1 MADRDSR
8 ERDIL
13 VASNEYAYVQDL
25 TKGDIVLYVG
35 PTKISLSN
43 TERLVE
49 LKNDRFL
56 PVRGEEGTG
65 VLPFV
70 TASSA
75 QYVVLENPAKDASV
89 RPVKGNN
96 SAVELLVGRRV
107 VVPGPATFP
116 LWPGQKARVVAGHEL
131 SEDQYLRLR
140 VYDAVEGEKS
150 VIGTERIIKGSEV
163 SFFIP
168 RTGLEVLAEAKA
180 AGSDGYVRNAVT
192 LLDGQYCVL
201 RGPKGRRRYE
211 RGPAVVFP
219 EAWEEFV
226 IKNGGRVFA
235 AWPLKRDRGLHV
247 RVLQGFEAKDGEAV
261 PPGRYE
267 AGQELFVHA
276 REGYF
281 FPNEALE
288 VLGEVAAVQLAAKDA
303 VYLRD
308 LTTGAVRTVEGPVA
322 LLPDPTQVERVSRP
336 IEPETAKRWKLGKSD
351 ASRAP
356 TIVVPPGEAV
366 LVTGTQAREVVC
378 GPAVRVLA
386 FDETLE
392 KLELSTGTP
401 KSADALLATCFLRIE
416 GNKVSDVVKVRT
428 ADHVELEVKLS
439 YRVSFVHRE
448 GVDDARWFSVPNYVG
463 LLCDHLGSLVRA
475 AVRAVGIERFHA
487 ASAEILRTA
496 VLGEKKGEKRSGREF
511 EENGMSVYDVEVLDV
526 SILDEAVETL
536 LTDAQRT
543 AITADVAR
551 KREQL
556 RLATEETREAVAR
569 AIWAAQRETLVVEA
583 ELELARR
590 AVQVAKV
597 EAKAEA
603 QRLEAL
609 GRARADAEAL
619 TVRSAAES
627 ASQERH
633 VAVERAQLEAR
644 AAAFK
649 EQMAA
654 LHPELVATLKTLGA
668 QQFSASLTQHLSPLA
683 ILGGDSVADVAKRL
697 LSGLP
702 LGWEGVRSG
711 WEAPPREQGTE
722 EARGSGE
729 G

>member
-49 LKNDRFL
+49 LKNERFT
-56 PVRGEEGTG
+56 PVRSDDASGPG
-65 VLPFV
+65 VQAFV

-75 QYVVLENPAKDASV
+75 QYVVLENPAKDATV

-140 VYDAVEGEKS
+140 VYDVVEGEKGTTLP
-150 VIGTERIIKGSEV
+150 IGTERIIKGSEV

-168 RTGLEVLAEAKA
+168 RTGLEVVPDDK
-180 AGSDGYVRNAVT
+180 GWVRNAVT

-211 RGPAVVFP
+211 RGPGVVFP

-226 IKNGGRVFA
+226 VKNGVRVFA

-247 RVLQGFEAKDGEAV
+247 RVLQSFEAKEGDAV
-261 PPGRYE
+261 PAGRYE

-276 REGYF
+276 REGFF
-281 FPNEALE
+281 FPSEALE
-288 VLGEVAAVQLAAKDA
+288 VLGEVVAVQLAAKEA

-308 LTTGAVRTVEGPVA
+308 LQTGAVRTVEGPLA
-322 LLPDPTQVERVSRP
+322 LIPDPTQVERVARVVDV
-336 IEPETAKRWKLGKSD
+336 ETLKRWGLSRTD
-351 ASRAP
+351 AARAP
-356 TIVVPPGEAV
+356 TITVPPGEAV
-366 LVTGTQAREVVC
+366 LVTGTQSREVVR
-378 GPAVRVLA
+378 GPAMRVLA

-392 KLELSTGTP
+392 TLTLSTGTP
-401 KSADALLATCFLRIE
+401 KRDEVLLSTCFLRVE

-428 ADHVELEVKLS
+428 ADHVELEVRLS
-439 YRVSFVHRE
+439 YRVSFVHRD

-463 LLCDHLGSLVRA
+463 LLCDHLGSIVRA
-475 AVRAVGIERFHA
+475 AVRLTPIERFHA
-487 ASAEILRTA
+487 ASADILRTA
-496 VLGEKKGEKRSGREF
+496 VLGEKKAEKRAGREF
-511 EENGMSVYDVEVLDV
+511 EENGLVVFDVEVLDV
-526 SILDEAVETL
+526 RILDEEVEAL

-543 AITADVAR
+543 AITSEVAR

-556 RLATEETREAVAR
+556 RLQTEETREAVAR
-569 AIWAAQRETLVVEA
+569 AIWAAQRETLGVEQD
-583 ELELARR
+583 LELARR
-590 AVQVAKV
+590 AVLVTKV
-597 EAKAEA
+597 EAKGEA
-603 QRLEAL
+603 TRLEAL
-609 GRARADAEAL
+609 GKARAEAEAL
-619 TVRSAAES
+619 ALTSTAQAA
-627 ASQERH
+627 ADERRAA
-633 VAVERAQLEAR
+633 VAKLQLDAR
-644 AAAFK
+644 TAAFK

-654 LHPELVATLKTLGA
+654 LHPELVATLKALGD
-668 QQFSASLTQHLSPLA
+668 QQFAASLTEHLSPLA

-697 LSGLP
+697 LAGLP
-702 LGWEGVRSG
+702 LGRAGQAG
-711 WEAPPREQGTE
+711 
-722 EARGSGE
+722 
-729 G
+729 